1 MQGVTRHSQIA
12 YDTGV
17 PGVPSNNGFGAGS
30 NPFAGGDT
38 LGTDQAMINKAI
50 EDSLKSQQH
59 MPSAD
64 YDEEAELRRI
74 LEASKNDV

>member
-12 YDTGV
+12 YDAGV
-17 PGVPSNNGFGAGS
+17 PGVPSGVGS